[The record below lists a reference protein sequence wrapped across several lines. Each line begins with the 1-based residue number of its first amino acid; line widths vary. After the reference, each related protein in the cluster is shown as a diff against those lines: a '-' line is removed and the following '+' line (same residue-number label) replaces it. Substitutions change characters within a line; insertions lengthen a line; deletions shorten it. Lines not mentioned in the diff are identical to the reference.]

1 MAAHE
6 SRGAGDGGHRDERG
20 VARMQEEQMVWWT
33 RDWIDQGALEANI
46 KQAIEPNTP
55 VMTFMV
61 THAATIINRF
71 SVDQDSKTPMEKAR
85 GTAANRDKA
94 EFGEKVTNSM

>member
-1 MAAHE
+1 M
-6 SRGAGDGGHRDERG
+6 D
-20 VARMQEEQMVWWT
+20 
-33 RDWIDQGALEANI
+33 ALEANI

-61 THAATIINRF
+61 THAATIINGF